1 MDILVNTTLFIIY
14 FYLIFLSVL
23 GYGILFCKFCKINLE
38 KISIGILGLIGIFF
52 LTLISYSTNIFFPH
66 SVEHNIIIFLLGFLI
81 ILVALLKYKIF
92 VKKEIKKTLLV
103 SFLLLIGLFISK
115 NNEDFGY
122 YHFAYIV
129 NLTENK
135 IQFGLANFNSGF
147 GTQSSIFYFTSLL
160 YFPIIKYYLF
170 NSHALLI
177 LIFSNIFLLDNFF
190 LNKINNN
197 FIKILSF
204 FSFVFI
210 NLLFSRLA
218 EYGTD
223 RAAQII
229 VFIIILIFLT
239 NSIKKFFLEDN
250 LKILLILITY
260 IITIKSYFL
269 IYVFLFP
276 LILIQLEN
284 RLKIFFLENVR
295 LLFILFLSFILFFIV
310 NIANTGCI
318 IYPLAPS
325 CFSKLFWSVPLDT
338 VKELNYWFEL
348 WSKSGATPNYVVEDR
363 MNYIINF
370 NWVSNWL
377 KNYFFT
383 KGSDTLLSIIFI
395 IIVFILLFKSNQI
408 KKNNITP
415 KLISLYFF
423 LIFSFIIWFNKHPD
437 LRYGGYVLLAL
448 LFFIPVTFYLSKYKV
463 IYKYTNFKV
472 LYLVVIIFISFN
484 ARNYF
489 RIYSEFHRDDLYKFS
504 NFPFFSK
511 EYLKTNINFD
521 LLNKSKKIMGYN
533 FYNRR

>member
-1 MDILVNTTLFIIY
+1 MDILVNTTLFILY
-14 FYLIFLSVL
+14 FYFILLSIL
-23 GYGILFCKFCKINLE
+23 GYGIWFCKFCKINIE
-38 KISIGILGLIGIFF
+38 EISIGTIGLLGIFF
-52 LTLISYSTNIFFPH
+52 LTLISYSTNIFLPH
-66 SVEHNIIIFLLGFLI
+66 SAEHNLVIFLLGFLL
-81 ILVALLKYKIF
+81 ILGPLLSYKIF
-92 VKKEIKKTLLV
+92 IKKEIKKTLLV
-103 SFLLLIGLFISK
+103 SSLLLIGLFISK

-177 LIFSNIFLLDNFF
+177 LIFSNIFLLDIFF

-223 RAAQII
+223 RAGQII
-229 VFIIILIFLT
+229 IFIIVLIFLT
-239 NSIKKFFLEDN
+239 NSIKKFFLN
-250 LKILLILITY
+250 NNIKILLILITY

-269 IYVFLFP
+269 IYIFLFS
-276 LILIQLEN
+276 LILIQLDN
-284 RLKIFFLENVR
+284 KLKIFFLKNVG
-295 LLFILFLSFILFFIV
+295 LLFILFLFLVLFFVV

-318 IYPLAPS
+318 IYPLVPT
-325 CFSKLFWSVPLDT
+325 CFSNLFWSVPLDI
-338 VKELNYWFEL
+338 VKDLNYWFEL

-363 MNYIINF
+363 MNYITNF
-370 NWVSNWL
+370 NWVSNWI

-383 KGSDTLLSIIFI
+383 KGSDTLLSITFI
-395 IIVFILLFKSNQI
+395 NIVFILLFKSSRI
-408 KKNNITP
+408 DKNNITP

-448 LFFIPVTFYLSKYKV
+448 LFFIPTTFYLSKYKI
-463 IYKYTNFKV
+463 IYKYTNLKV
-472 LYLVVIIFISFN
+472 LCLVVIVFISFN
-484 ARNYF
+484 TRNYL
-489 RIYSEFHRDDLYKFS
+489 RIFSEFNRNDPYQFN

-511 EYLKTNINFD
+511 EYLKNNIHFD
-521 LLNKSKKIMGYN
+521 LLNKPEKLMGYN
-533 FYNRR
+533 FYSRR